1 MIPLDDQ
8 KKTAPVAATQINR
21 DALLRA
27 FVNDIYQ
34 LDASLPSWA
43 RRRHP
48 IVKRHLGLYWRVM
61 PPQWEPIVKWFLI
74 ESLVVLAT
82 IPIPFLFTI
91 LLPLVLVSMAILPG
105 AIFFYG
111 RMLYDLA
118 SDTSRQ
124 MVAEIENHTLGLLL
138 TTPVPRRELLLSK
151 MAGSLWKQSEPFGLL
166 MAFASMSQVPSM
178 FLLYANL
185 YPPGQY
191 GPVPQLLT
199 VGAFA
204 GSLIRIPLEMF
215 MTAALGLYIG
225 TVTRGKGAA
234 AASTIGTVGFY
245 FLLINVVRLIPMGP
259 WMRLFVEAVLPC
271 ITALLGAFILILLTE
286 RELRSE

>member
-1 MIPLDDQ
+1 MSLNDPT
-8 KKTAPVAATQINR
+8 KTDPVAATQINR

-27 FVNDIYQ
+27 FVNDIYE
-34 LDASLPSWA
+34 LDAGLPHWG

-48 IVKRHLGLYWRVM
+48 IVKRHLGLYWRIM
-61 PPQWEPIVKWFLI
+61 PPQADPILRWFLMG
-74 ESLVVLAT
+74 SALVLLT

-91 LLPLVLVSMAILPG
+91 LLPLVLVSMAVLPG
-105 AIFFYG
+105 MLVYYG

-118 SDTSRQ
+118 TDTSRQ

-138 TTPVPRRELLLSK
+138 ATPVPRREVLLAK

-166 MAFASMSQVPSM
+166 MAFASMTQVPSM

-185 YPPGQY
+185 YPPAQY
-191 GPVPQLLT
+191 DSAAQLLT

-204 GSLIRIPLEMF
+204 GSLLRVPIEMF
-215 MTAALGLYIG
+215 MTAALGLYVG

-234 AASTIGTVGFY
+234 AASTIGVVGFY
-245 FLLINVVRLIPMGP
+245 FLLVNVIRVIPMQP
-259 WMRLFVEAVLPC
+259 FARFVVEAVVPC
-271 ITALLGAFILILLTE
+271 VTALLASLFLILMTE
-286 RELRSE
+286 RELFTD

>member
-1 MIPLDDQ
+1 MNDQ
-8 KKTAPVAATQINR
+8 NKTDFVAATQLNR

-27 FVNDIYQ
+27 FVNDIYE
-34 LDASLPSWA
+34 LDGSLPRWA

-48 IVKRHLGLYWRVM
+48 IVKRHLGLYWRIM
-61 PPQWEPIVKWFLI
+61 PPQWEPIIRWFLI
-74 ESLVVLAT
+74 ESAVVLLT

-91 LLPLVLVSMAILPG
+91 LLPLVLVSMAVLPG
-105 AIFFYG
+105 ALFYYG

-118 SDTSRQ
+118 GDTSRQ

-138 TTPVPRRELLLSK
+138 ATPVPRREVLLAK
-151 MAGSLWKQSEPFGLL
+151 MAGSLWKQSEAFGLL
-166 MAFASMSQVPSM
+166 MGFAATTQIPSM
-178 FLLYANL
+178 FLLFANL
-185 YPPGQY
+185 YPPDDY
-191 GPVPQLLT
+191 GAVPHLLT
-199 VGAFA
+199 VGVFA

-234 AASTIGTVGFY
+234 AASSIGAVGFY
-245 FLLINVVRLIPMGP
+245 FLLVNIVRLIPMSP
-259 WMRLFVEAVLPC
+259 FARFFTEAVLPC
-271 ITALLGAFILILLTE
+271 IAPLIVAFALLLLTE

>member
-1 MIPLDDQ
+1 MNPLDDQ
-8 KKTAPVAATQINR
+8 EKIRPVAATQINR
-21 DALLRA
+21 EALMRA

-34 LDASLPSWA
+34 LDASLPHWA

-48 IVKRHLGLYWRVM
+48 IVRRHLGLYWRIM

-74 ESLVVLAT
+74 ESVVVLLT
-82 IPIPFLFTI
+82 VPVPFLFTV
-91 LLPLVLVSMAILPG
+91 LLPMVLVSMAVLPG
-105 AIFFYG
+105 ALVYYG

-118 SDTSRQ
+118 GDASRQ

-138 TTPVPRRELLLSK
+138 ATPVPRREVLLAK

-166 MAFASMSQVPSM
+166 MGFASISQLPSI

-185 YPPGQY
+185 YPPNDFGAT
-191 GPVPQLLT
+191 PQLMT
-199 VGAFA
+199 VAAFA

-234 AASTIGTVGFY
+234 AASTIGVVGFY
-245 FLLINVVRLIPMGP
+245 FLLINVIRLIPMGP
-259 WMRLFVEAVLPC
+259 WMRLVIDAVLPC
-271 ITALLGAFILILLTE
+271 LTAIIGAVVLLWMTE

>member
-1 MIPLDDQ
+1 M
-8 KKTAPVAATQINR
+8 AATQINR

-27 FVNDIYQ
+27 FVNDIYE
-34 LDASLPSWA
+34 LDAALPHWG

-48 IVKRHLGLYWRVM
+48 IVKRHLGLYWRIM
-61 PPQWEPIVKWFLI
+61 PPQAEPIVRWFLMG
-74 ESLVVLAT
+74 SALVLLT

-91 LLPLVLVSMAILPG
+91 LLPLVLVSMAVLPG
-105 AIFFYG
+105 MLVYYG

-118 SDTSRQ
+118 TDTSRQ
-124 MVAEIENHTLGLLL
+124 MVGEIENHTLGLLL
-138 TTPVPRRELLLSK
+138 ATPVPRREVLLAK

-166 MAFASMSQVPSM
+166 MAFASMTQVPSM

-185 YPPGQY
+185 YPPAQY
-191 GPVPQLLT
+191 DSAAQLLT

-204 GSLIRIPLEMF
+204 GSLLRVPIEMF

-234 AASTIGTVGFY
+234 AASTIGIVGFY
-245 FLLINVVRLIPMGP
+245 FLLVNVIRVIPMQP
-259 WMRLFVEAVLPC
+259 FARFVVEAVVPC
-271 ITALLGAFILILLTE
+271 VTALLTSLFLILMTE
-286 RELRSE
+286 RELFTD

>member
-1 MIPLDDQ
+1 LDDQ
-8 KKTAPVAATQINR
+8 EKIRPVAATQINR
-21 DALLRA
+21 EALMRA

-34 LDASLPSWA
+34 LDSSLPQWA

-48 IVKRHLGLYWRVM
+48 IVRRHLGLYWRIM

-74 ESLVVLAT
+74 EAVVVLLT
-82 IPIPFLFTI
+82 VPVPFLFTI
-91 LLPLVLVSMAILPG
+91 LLPMVLVSMAVLPG
-105 AIFFYG
+105 ALVYYG

-118 SDTSRQ
+118 GDASRQ

-138 TTPVPRRELLLSK
+138 VTPVPRRQVLLAK
-151 MAGSLWKQSEPFGLL
+151 MAGSLWKQSEPFSLL
-166 MAFASMSQVPSM
+166 MGFASISQLPSM

-185 YPPGQY
+185 YPPNDFGAT
-191 GPVPQLLT
+191 PQLLT
-199 VGAFA
+199 VAAFA

-234 AASTIGTVGFY
+234 AASTIGVVGFY
-245 FLLINVVRLIPMGP
+245 FLLVNVIRLIPMGP
-259 WMRLFVEAVLPC
+259 WMRLFIDAVFPC
-271 ITALLGAFILILLTE
+271 LTAIICAVVLLWMTE
-286 RELRSE
+286 RELRAE

>member
-1 MIPLDDQ
+1 MNPLDDQ
-8 KKTAPVAATQINR
+8 TKIAPVAATQINR

-34 LDASLPSWA
+34 LDATLPLWA

-48 IVKRHLGLYWRVM
+48 IVKRHLGLYWRIM

-74 ESLVVLAT
+74 ESIVVLAT

-91 LLPLVLVSMAILPG
+91 LLPLVLVSMAVLPG
-105 AIFFYG
+105 AIFYYG

-118 SDTSRQ
+118 NDTSRQ

-138 TTPVPRRELLLSK
+138 ATPVPRRQVLLSK
-151 MAGSLWKQSEPFGLL
+151 MAGSLWKQSEPFSLL
-166 MAFASMSQVPSM
+166 MAVASMSQVPSM

-185 YPPGQY
+185 YPPNDWG
-191 GPVPQLLT
+191 VAAQLLT

-204 GSLIRIPLEMF
+204 GSLVRIPLEMF

-225 TVTRGKGAA
+225 TVTRAKGAA

-245 FLLINVVRLIPMGP
+245 FILINAVRLIPMGP
-259 WMRLFVEAVLPC
+259 VLRFFVEAVLPC
-271 ITALLGAFILILLTE
+271 LTALISAVILVLLTE
-286 RELRSE
+286 RELRAE

>member
-1 MIPLDDQ
+1 MSLNDPT
-8 KKTAPVAATQINR
+8 KTDPVAATQINR

-27 FVNDIYQ
+27 FVNDIYE
-34 LDASLPSWA
+34 LDAALPHWG

-48 IVKRHLGLYWRVM
+48 IVKRHLGLYWRIM
-61 PPQWEPIVKWFLI
+61 PPQAEPIVRWFLMG
-74 ESLVVLAT
+74 SALVLLT

-91 LLPLVLVSMAILPG
+91 LLPLVLVSMAVLPG
-105 AIFFYG
+105 MLVYYG

-118 SDTSRQ
+118 TDTSRQ
-124 MVAEIENHTLGLLL
+124 MVGEIENHTLGLLL
-138 TTPVPRRELLLSK
+138 ATPVPRREVLLAK

-166 MAFASMSQVPSM
+166 MAFASMTQVPSM

-185 YPPGQY
+185 YPPAQY
-191 GPVPQLLT
+191 DSAAQLLT

-204 GSLIRIPLEMF
+204 GSLLRVPIEMF

-234 AASTIGTVGFY
+234 AASTIGIVGFY
-245 FLLINVVRLIPMGP
+245 FLLVNVIRVIPMQP
-259 WMRLFVEAVLPC
+259 FARFVVEAVVPC
-271 ITALLGAFILILLTE
+271 VTALLTSLFLILMTE
-286 RELRSE
+286 RELFTD

>member
-1 MIPLDDQ
+1 MSLNDPT
-8 KKTAPVAATQINR
+8 KTDPVAATQINR

-27 FVNDIYQ
+27 FVNDIYE
-34 LDASLPSWA
+34 LDAALPHWG

-48 IVKRHLGLYWRVM
+48 IVKRHLGLYWRIM
-61 PPQWEPIVKWFLI
+61 PPQAEPIVRWFLMG
-74 ESLVVLAT
+74 SALVLLT

-91 LLPLVLVSMAILPG
+91 LLPLVLVSMAVLPG
-105 AIFFYG
+105 MLVYYG

-118 SDTSRQ
+118 TDTSRQ
-124 MVAEIENHTLGLLL
+124 MVGEIENHTLGLLL
-138 TTPVPRRELLLSK
+138 ATPVPRREVLLAK

-166 MAFASMSQVPSM
+166 MAFASMTQVPSM

-185 YPPGQY
+185 YPPAQY
-191 GPVPQLLT
+191 DSAAQLLT

-204 GSLIRIPLEMF
+204 GSLLRVPIEMF

-234 AASTIGTVGFY
+234 AASTIGIVGFY
-245 FLLINVVRLIPMGP
+245 FLLVNVIRVIPMQP
-259 WMRLFVEAVLPC
+259 SARFVVEAVVPC
-271 ITALLGAFILILLTE
+271 VTALLTSLFLILMTE
-286 RELRSE
+286 RELFTD